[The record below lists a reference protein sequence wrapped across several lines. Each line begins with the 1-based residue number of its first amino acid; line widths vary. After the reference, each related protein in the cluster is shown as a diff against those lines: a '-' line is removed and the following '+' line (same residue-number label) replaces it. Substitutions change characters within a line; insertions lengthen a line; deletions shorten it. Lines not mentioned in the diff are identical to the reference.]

1 LLSWLADI
9 QNTQPIAY
17 GVIIL
22 SLVAASGLALGSI
35 RVRGFGLGIAGTL
48 FAGLI
53 FAHFGYNMDPSFR
66 SFVQEFGLIL
76 FVYSIGLQVGP
87 GFLDSLRR
95 QGLALNLLA
104 AGTVLLGV
112 AVTVALCLV
121 LRVDLGIGAGIFAGA
136 TTNTP
141 ALGAAQEALQTL
153 PGTTVTRVADSAL
166 GYAVA
171 YPFGVLGLI
180 LAMVLVK
187 SLFRIEV
194 PAEVE
199 SFLASQQ
206 ADHEPFTRMTVRI
219 TNPNLA
225 GVPLSSIPHMEKA
238 GVAIS
243 RLKRAGE
250 SEIRLALKDT
260 PVHPGDLLLAVG
272 RKGDLQRFQMI
283 VGEESPE
290 DLTKDFGPLI
300 SRQVLVTRPEVIG
313 KSLGEVRERYPF
325 ELKATR
331 LTRADLDMS
340 ISPALHLRFGD
351 VLWLVGT
358 PENLDRA
365 AEALG
370 NSVKEMGL
378 VRLVPMFLGI
388 ALGVL
393 VGCYPLTVGNMP
405 APLRL
410 GLAGG
415 PLLTAIILSRIGC
428 IGPLL
433 WYMPANASL
442 LLREL
447 GIVLF
452 LSCVGLKSG
461 THFVETLING
471 QGFLWM
477 AMGAVI
483 TLAPILIISLIAR
496 GFLKLNFVSLCG
508 LLAGSQTDPPAL
520 AFAHGMCGS
529 EAPSISYASVY
540 PLTMVLRIAAA
551 QLLVLFFAA

>member
-1 LLSWLADI
+1 MLNWMADI
-9 QNTQPIAY
+9 QSTQPVAH

-22 SLVAASGLALGSI
+22 SLVAALGLALGSI
-35 RVRGFGLGIAGTL
+35 RVRGFSLGIAGTL

-53 FAHFGYNMDPSFR
+53 FAHFGYNLEPSFR
-66 SFVQEFGLIL
+66 SFIQEFGLIL
-76 FVYSIGLQVGP
+76 FVYTIGLQVGP

-95 QGLALNLLA
+95 QGLTLNLLA
-104 AGTVLLGV
+104 VGTVLLGV
-112 AVTVALCLV
+112 VVTVALCLV
-121 LRVDLGIGAGIFAGA
+121 LGVDLGIGAGIFAGA

-153 PGTTVTRVADSAL
+153 PGITTARVADSAL

-187 SLFRIEV
+187 SIFRLEV
-194 PAEVE
+194 PAELE
-199 SFLASQQ
+199 AFRASQQ
-206 ADHEPFTRMTVRI
+206 ADREPFTRMTVRI

-225 GVPLSSIPHMEKA
+225 GVPLSAIPHLEGS
-238 GVAIS
+238 GVAVS
-243 RLKRAGE
+243 RLKRAE
-250 SEIRLALKDT
+250 EAEVRLALKDT

-272 RKGDLQRFQMI
+272 RESDLRRFQMT
-283 VGEESPE
+283 VGEESSE
-290 DLTKDFGPLI
+290 DLTATSGPLT
-300 SRQVLVTRPEVIG
+300 SRQVLVTRPEVVG
-313 KSLGEVRERYPF
+313 KSLGELRERYPF

-331 LTRADLDMS
+331 LTRADLDMG
-340 ISPALHLRFGD
+340 ISPVLRLRFGD
-351 VLWLVGT
+351 VLRLVGT
-358 PENLDRA
+358 EENLNQA
-365 AEALG
+365 AEILG
-370 NSVKEMGL
+370 NSIKEMNL

-393 VGCYPLTVGNMP
+393 VGCYPFTVGNMP

-415 PLLTAIILSRIGC
+415 PLLTAMFLSRIGC
-428 IGPLL
+428 TGPLL
-433 WYMPANASL
+433 WYLPPNANL
-442 LLREL
+442 LLREF

-461 THFVETLING
+461 THFVKTLLQG

-483 TLAPILIISLIAR
+483 TLVPIMIISLIAR
-496 GFLKLNFVSLCG
+496 VVLKLNFVSLCG

-520 AFAHGMCGS
+520 AFAHGMCSS
-529 EAPSISYASVY
+529 EAPSIAYASVY

-551 QLLVLFFAA
+551 QVLVVFFAA

>member
-1 LLSWLADI
+1 
-9 QNTQPIAY
+9 
-17 GVIIL
+17 
-22 SLVAASGLALGSI
+22 
-35 RVRGFGLGIAGTL
+35 
-48 FAGLI
+48 
-53 FAHFGYNMDPSFR
+53 
-66 SFVQEFGLIL
+66 
-76 FVYSIGLQVGP
+76 
-87 GFLDSLRR
+87 
-95 QGLALNLLA
+95 
-104 AGTVLLGV
+104 
-112 AVTVALCLV
+112 
-121 LRVDLGIGAGIFAGA
+121 
-136 TTNTP
+136 
-141 ALGAAQEALQTL
+141 
-153 PGTTVTRVADSAL
+153 L

-180 LAMVLVK
+180 LAMVSVK

-206 ADHEPFTRMTVRI
+206 ADRETFTRMTVRI

-225 GVPLSSIPHMEKA
+225 GVPLSSIPHMEDSK
-238 GVAIS
+238 VAVS

-250 SEIRLALKDT
+250 TEIRLALKDT

-272 RKGDLQRFQMI
+272 RKGDLQRFQMM

-290 DLTKDFGPLI
+290 DLTKASGPLI
-300 SRQVLVTRPEVIG
+300 SRKVLVTRPEVIG
-313 KSLGEVRERYPF
+313 KPLGEVRQRYPF
-325 ELKATR
+325 ESKATR

-340 ISPALHLRFGD
+340 ISPTLRLRFGD

-358 PENLDRA
+358 AENLDRA
-365 AEALG
+365 AEVLG

-452 LSCVGLKSG
+452 LSCVGMKSG
-461 THFVETLING
+461 THFVETLIKG

-529 EAPSISYASVY
+529 EAPSIAYASVY

-551 QLLVLFFAA
+551 QLLVLFFAG

>member
-1 LLSWLADI
+1 MLSWLADI

-153 PGTTVTRVADSAL
+153 PGTTATRVADSAL

-250 SEIRLALKDT
+250 TEIRLALKDT

-272 RKGDLQRFQMI
+272 RKGDLRRFQMI

-405 APLRL
+405 A
-410 GLAGG
+410 
-415 PLLTAIILSRIGC
+415 
-428 IGPLL
+428 
-433 WYMPANASL
+433 NASL

-496 GFLKLNFVSLCG
+496 GFLKLNFDSLCG